1 MYFFC
6 FFFLRS
12 HSALMLFSSVESRR
26 RREDDVMMPM
36 MGEGMNP
43 DAGPRPGMINKR
55 HFPPGNVILRAD
67 CLSKKS
73 RIGSKDGSKVKHVNH
88 GHVHTLFNRRFLL
101 QSKNDIQKIFVQ
113 FIEGL

>member
-1 MYFFC
+1 
-6 FFFLRS
+6 
-12 HSALMLFSSVESRR
+12 MLFSSVESRR

-55 HFPPGNVILRAD
+55 HFPPGNVILRAY

-73 RIGSKDGSKVKHVNH
+73 RIGSKDVINLHFS
-88 GHVHTLFNRRFLL
+88 
-101 QSKNDIQKIFVQ
+101 QI
-113 FIEGL
+113 